1 MKPGKELSEN
11 INIYNNN
18 LEQSS
23 NISMDIK
30 VDNILLD
37 SKKEEDI
44 IFYHYNKTKLIKLNY
59 EEKSVAGFSFLE
71 YEMNSE
77 DDKLVLDEK
86 EIENI
91 KTYHVLHVLKP
102 KIELYLSYKN
112 IEFNCTFMN
121 NIYSY
126 AEEIG
131 FEHTIGY
138 LLPLIQDLAEQKNKN
153 TNILISFLNSFE
165 KLLIYFKQFDTD
177 HNIILNKLFPILS
190 HILITNKEKSL
201 LINKTVQ
208 SLKFLIDNITVDECL
223 NNIVPILIR
232 MANNENNELGQMI
245 AIQIFSDKASILG
258 AENIEVYI
266 LPMFESFSEGINEKL
281 RLYCIQYM
289 IPLFENINY
298 EKIQT
303 KFIKIYRK

>member
-1 MKPGKELSEN
+1 
-11 INIYNNN
+11 
-18 LEQSS
+18 
-23 NISMDIK
+23 MDSFIQE
-30 VDNILLD
+30 
-37 SKKEEDI
+37 KKEEDK

-71 YEMNSE
+71 YEMNSQ

-153 TNILISFLNSFE
+153 TNILISFL
-165 KLLIYFKQFDTD
+165 
-177 HNIILNKLFPILS
+177 
-190 HILITNKEKSL
+190 
-201 LINKTVQ
+201 
-208 SLKFLIDNITVDECL
+208 
-223 NNIVPILIR
+223 
-232 MANNENNELGQMI
+232 MI
-245 AIQIFSDKASILG
+245 EI
-258 AENIEVYI
+258 
-266 LPMFESFSEGINEKL
+266 
-281 RLYCIQYM
+281 
-289 IPLFENINY
+289 
-298 EKIQT
+298 
-303 KFIKIYRK
+303 